1 MKKQMQVLSML
12 IVLTIFSQGFRVSTA
27 GSPDQII
34 GFYWSPDKDAKIEI
48 YMQRQLYFGR
58 FIWLA
63 NPRKD
68 IKNPEKSLQSRD
80 VLGLELLT
88 RFVWDNGVYSGGE
101 IYDPQTGKTY
111 ACKLSIEG
119 NNLKVRGYVG
129 ISLFGRTEY
138 FERIK

>member
-1 MKKQMQVLSML
+1 MKKQIQVTSLVL
-12 IVLTIFSQGFRVSTA
+12 ILTIFCLGFSAATTD
-27 GSPDQII
+27 SPDQII

-48 YMQRQLYFGR
+48 YMRGQLYFGR
-58 FIWLA
+58 FMWLA

-68 IKNPEKSLQSRD
+68 VNNPEKALQARN

-88 RFVWDNGVYSGGE
+88 RFVWNNGIYSGGE

-119 NNLKVRGYVG
+119 NKLKVRGYVG
-129 ISLFGRTEY
+129 ISLFGRTAY